1 MKKILWVLGLL
12 MNSLVYGQVQDD
24 FSDGNFDTNPQWL
37 GDTGAFYVM
46 GLGLLHTKMSS
57 KTDTCYLATASTI
70 QWNTTWEFAVKLKFD
85 PSSSNFARIY
95 LVSDGPNL
103 KQKTKAYFLQIGES
117 GSSDSYDLYR
127 QDGNSILKIID
138 APAIPRIQ
146 ADTLVAKFKI
156 KRDADG
162 RWTIFAAS
170 DTASLFRN
178 LGTVADTLNY
188 NARYFG
194 IMARYTA
201 SRSALFEFDDIKIYP
216 TSIDT
221 IPPKILS
228 YQIINANTIQL
239 NFDEMLDSASIQ
251 DFSNFELDS
260 NFSADAVTF
269 LNPKSL
275 RIFFNQAISYGKH
288 FLIYK
293 NIRDRSGNILQVNF
307 NRINFEW
314 KTILA
319 ENFHDLVINELLP
332 DPSPSVGLPSAEFI
346 EIFNAQNYTIQLE
359 GHSISDGTNTFTF
372 KKDSIAPSSYLILC
386 NAIDSL
392 LYQPYGKKIA
402 CNPWPSLNNSSDHL
416 ELKNPNGKII
426 DSLSYNLNWYKNSS
440 KNAGGYSLAMIDPYS
455 ICKTAGN
462 WLAATETN
470 GGSPGT
476 KNSIS
481 QFYSDTLAIAIT
493 QFELINKNQI
503 KVKFNHKIAAHTF
516 NAIQFYVSD
525 SNQHL
530 IFPIAY
536 LFDWTYLDD
545 LTLTFD
551 EEMENQAYL
560 FYAKNIIALDGRD
573 YNIIYPFGKN
583 TIPQKAILNITEFM
597 ADPSPAIGLPELEYI
612 EIYNNS
618 TTGLH
623 NFNIWVG
630 NHSSKKFSTI
640 DTLAPFQYAILC
652 EKTDT
657 SAFKLFGKTIG
668 ISNFPNIGNSIDT
681 LYLYDEKE
689 KIIDQVSY
697 QISQWPS
704 NRREG
709 GYSLERIN
717 NFYNCSNQKLWHSS
731 FQMVGGSPGQANEI
745 GLEQMPLFKI
755 DEINATSQM
764 LSLKLSEKID
774 TSNLTAIS
782 VQLSISD
789 ITIQYIH
796 FEEHS
801 LKLSI
806 HWTNALPK
814 EKPIAVRVSFIQN
827 CMNERIDSAF
837 NLFITDS
844 IYDHQLIINE
854 ILFNTSDSIP
864 EFIELYNRSADII
877 NLKNW
882 KLGIRNSKNEI
893 SSLKKIEP
901 DYLLYPSSY
910 VCISKN
916 AANLQQKYNYKNTS
930 DFINNTEMPTLA
942 NEQGTVVL
950 LSPKQQLIDEVYY
963 ADQMHLSII
972 NNSKDVSL
980 ERRSENWASMDA
992 NNWGSAAANY
1002 EFATPGYLNSN
1013 HVYLS
1018 ENEQELQVSPK
1029 VFSPNADGQND
1040 ILQINYQFSYQ
1051 NPIADIDI
1059 FNREGQLVCA
1069 LFHNYT
1075 LGQKG
1080 NIIWDGISKSQ
1091 FCPNGIYVLRF
1102 CLFDD
1107 KGLIKNYKIPFGI
1120 YNP

>member
-95 LVSDGPNL
+95 LVSEGLNL
-103 KQKTKAYFLQIGES
+103 KQKPKAYFLQIGES

-127 QDGNSILKIID
+127 QDGNGSIKIID
-138 APAIPRIQ
+138 APAVPRIYT
-146 ADTLVAKFKI
+146 DTLVAKFKI

-170 DTASLFRN
+170 DTATQFRN

-216 TSIDT
+216 TNIDT
-221 IPPKILS
+221 TPPKLLS
-228 YQIINANTIQL
+228 YQIINANNIQL

-260 NFSADAVTF
+260 NYSADAVTF

-275 RIFFNQAISYGKH
+275 QIYFNRNISYGKH
-288 FLIYK
+288 FFIYQ
-293 NIRDRSGNILQVNF
+293 NISDRSGNILQPIL

-314 KTILA
+314 KATIA

-346 EIFNAQNYTIQLE
+346 EIFNAQKYTIQLE

-372 KKDSIAPSSYLILC
+372 EKDSILPGSYLILC

-392 LYQPYGKKIA
+392 LYQPFGITIA

-416 ELKNPNGKII
+416 TLKNPVGKII
-426 DSLSYNLNWYKNSS
+426 DSLSYRLSWYKNTS
-440 KNAGGYSLAMIDPYS
+440 KSTGGYSLSMIDPYS

-462 WLAATETN
+462 WLAATETS

-476 KNSIS
+476 TNSIS

-503 KVKFNHKIAAHTF
+503 KLKFNHKIAPDTF
-516 NAIQFYVSD
+516 NAIQFYVAD

-536 LFDWTYLDD
+536 VFDWTYLDE
-545 LTLTFD
+545 LILTFD
-551 EEMENQAYL
+551 EEMENQTYL
-560 FYAKNIIALDGRD
+560 FYAKNIVALDGRD

-583 TIPQKAILNITEFM
+583 TTPQKAIVNITEFM

-612 EIYNNS
+612 EIYNNTS
-618 TTGLH
+618 TGIRDF
-623 NFNIWVG
+623 NFWVG
-630 NHSSKKFSTI
+630 NHSSKHFGNI

-652 EKTDT
+652 EKSDT
-657 SAFKLFGKTIG
+657 NAFKFFGKTIG
-668 ISNFPNIGNSIDT
+668 VSNFPSIGNSADT

-689 KIIDQVSY
+689 KIIDAVSY

-704 NRREG
+704 NQREG

-717 NFYNCSNQKLWHSS
+717 DFYECNDQKLWHSS
-731 FQMVGGSPGQANEI
+731 FQNVGGSPGHANEI
-745 GLEQMPLFKI
+745 ALKQLPRFKI
-755 DEINATSQM
+755 TEIIANSQM
-764 LSLKLSEKID
+764 ISLKLSEKID
-774 TSNLTAIS
+774 ESNLTAIL
-782 VQLSISD
+782 VQLNIAD
-789 ITIQYIH
+789 ITVQSIQ
-796 FEEHS
+796 FEESS
-801 LKLSI
+801 LRLNI
-806 HWTNALPK
+806 HWTTLLPK
-814 EKPIAVRVSFIQN
+814 EKPIAVHVNFIQN
-827 CMNERIDSAF
+827 CMNENIDSVF
-837 NLFITDS
+837 NLFISDS
-844 IYDHQLIINE
+844 LYDQKIIINE
-854 ILFNTSDSIP
+854 ILFNTSDSLP
-864 EFIELYNRSADII
+864 EFIELYNRSADIV

-882 KLGIRNSKNEI
+882 QIGIRNSKNEI
-893 SSLKKIEP
+893 SSLKNIMT

-916 AANLQQKYNYKNTS
+916 AVFLQQKYNYKNTS
-930 DFINNTEMPTLA
+930 DFVSNPEMPTLA
-942 NEQGTVVL
+942 NEQGTVLL

-1002 EFATPGYLNSN
+1002 GFATPGYLNSN

-1018 ENEQELQVSPK
+1018 ESEQELQVMPK

-1059 FNREGQLVCA
+1059 FNRDGQLVCA